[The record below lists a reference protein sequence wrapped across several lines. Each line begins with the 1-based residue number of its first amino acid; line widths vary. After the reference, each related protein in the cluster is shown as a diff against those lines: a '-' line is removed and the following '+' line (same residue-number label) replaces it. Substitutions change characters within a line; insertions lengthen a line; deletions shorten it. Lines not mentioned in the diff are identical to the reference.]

1 MNITSYFIYDET
13 SPSCLR
19 WAEGA
24 TATGKGSAE
33 RKVGNVAGSLGN
45 CGYAIQI
52 TENGSRIRTTA
63 ARVIWQLHYSDIPN
77 GHYIAHL
84 NGNSNDCRISNLI
97 CITHTTLQ
105 YLKAWNS
112 NATNTRLLPS
122 GRWSTVITIDRK
134 KVSLGTY
141 NTKTEADTIYRSA
154 LSKLLQQEGITL
166 WNN

>member
-1 MNITSYFIYDET
+1 MNITSYFTYDET

-45 CGYAIQI
+45 YGYVIQI

-63 ARVIWQLHYSDIPN
+63 ARIVWQLHHSNIPN
-77 GHYIAHL
+77 GRLIAHL
-84 NGNSNDCRISNLI
+84 NGNLNDCRISNLI
-97 CITHTTLQ
+97 CITHTTQRL
-105 YLKAWNS
+105 LSAWNR
-112 NATNTRLLPS
+112 NATNTKLLPS
-122 GRWSTVITIDRK
+122 GRWCSVITIDKK

-141 NTKTEADTIYRSA
+141 NTKTKADTIYRSA